1 MFKKVSLSI
10 AFVAGMFVI
19 ASAQNASTSVTAT
32 SDKPAT
38 EAKQGCA
45 KAEGKACCSKSTSS
59 AEMKSHC
66 SEGSKASASTTEAAT
81 TNERKSKKAT
91 ASNK

>member
-1 MFKKVSLSI
+1 MLKKISLSV
-10 AFVAGMFVI
+10 AFVAGMFVM

-32 SDKPAT
+32 SEKPST
-38 EAKQGCA
+38 VAKQCCT
-45 KAEGKACCSKSTSS
+45 KVEGKACCSKSTSS

-66 SEGSKASASTTEAAT
+66 SEGSKASASTTEAKA

-91 ASNK
+91 ASSK